1 MQKLHMCL
9 AENTTSGVRASLLHT
24 ESEHEQAAHCL
35 TRTRIEDMAVIENT
49 RGYAAPVGFLGQLY
63 ANTIGVVA
71 AWNDARVTRAALAQ
85 LSDRELEDIGLSR
98 GDIDA
103 VVRRF

>member
-9 AENTTSGVRASLLHT
+9 AENTTTEVSGTLLHAG
-24 ESEHEQAAHCL
+24 SEHDRAAYCPKH
-35 TRTRIEDMAVIENT
+35 TRNDEMAVIENT
-49 RGYAAPVGFLGQLY
+49 RGYAAPAGLLGQLY
-63 ANTIGVVA
+63 ANTIGAFA

-103 VVRRF
+103 VARRF